1 LKHLIPFLV
10 GFLVLPASV
19 ALGALSEADKANFP
33 VTNRGLINPGAELGK
48 VGWSVSTGSFSIDT
62 TNKSKGNASF
72 AWNASA
78 ASQTFTSS
86 AVTIPDGLKGQNGVL
101 SCRIKA
107 ASGTATHT
115 LAPYDGTNN
124 LATAQT
130 ITSST
135 SMFQRTSVNFIFP
148 TSGTIAA
155 RFTSAADEPSINID
169 ECYLDLAEGYNISQ
183 VSQATVVASARWAA
197 TTSCDWSTTS
207 TSFSNFGADS
217 DCPSPTVEGNA
228 SAPSTKI
235 PGLTFATLPE
245 GDYYIVAKGAFLKYN
260 LDQYVWFRFS
270 DGTNATTEQQIYVSG
285 AIYAISP
292 NIVGRLKLT
301 SPQSNVTLQIQAKV
315 QTSVAA
321 HIDVG
326 PVAGSPL
333 EITVYRFPLSSEI
346 AYRADASAYLWS
358 GVHDNTCDFTT
369 TSSSNISQMT
379 GDSSCGFTSG
389 TGSNGYINV
398 NAGTVVSQTISSNN
412 GPGIVWT
419 PNTLGKYKV
428 CATYSSY
435 NTTSG
440 ASITTQLVSKKNS
453 TGSTILQYG
462 GAQSIRAAA
471 TTDGFEPNYQCLMLD
486 VTNIEQYT
494 AEVYAGV
501 GSNTGHVGVH
511 GWTNAPAIY
520 WTIEKIG
527 QSTPAPVIV
536 NSVTSNSAGA
546 ERIERASINDTGTC
560 SIVSQS
566 GSWVSS
572 ATVNGTGRCDLV
584 ITGFSSRPSCT
595 CTVTNAGTASR
606 TCHINGTPTSTSV
619 SPYTLNAGTAS
630 SENFDIICMG
640 PR

>member
-1 LKHLIPFLV
+1 VRNFIPFLI
-10 GFLVLPASV
+10 GFLLAPSIAFGILSEGDKSFSPTQNRLLTNPGFEFGTTGWTASGGTFTTTTSTKAAGAKAGSWDSNSAGQTLTSTSV
-19 ALGALSEADKANFP
+19 A
-33 VTNRGLINPGAELGK
+33 
-48 VGWSVSTGSFSIDT
+48 
-62 TNKSKGNASF
+62 
-72 AWNASA
+72 
-78 ASQTFTSS
+78 
-86 AVTIPDGLKGQNGVL
+86 IPDGLKGRNGVL
-101 SCRIKA
+101 SCVFKA
-107 ASGTATHT
+107 DSGTATHT
-115 LAPYDGTNN
+115 LTANDGTND

-135 SMFQRTSVNFIFP
+135 SLFQRTSVNFIFP
-148 TSGTIAA
+148 TSGNIKAKM
-155 RFTSAADEPSINID
+155 TSVASDEPKIYFDS
-169 ECYLDLAEGYNISQ
+169 CYFDLAEGYNISQ

-346 AYRADASAYLWS
+346 AYQASAGGLEAGDIVATAASSCPVGTIAADGSDVSRSGYPRLFSKLGTTYGTGDGSTTFGLPDYRGIFIRGVGTSSKLDYSAGGDVSSSALGTYTNDAFQGHFHSGNGNGSNEFIYNRGGS
-358 GVHDNTCDFTT
+358 GVLSALASGTVYDRTT
-369 TSSSNISQMT
+369 TP
-379 GDSSCGFTSG
+379 GG
-389 TGSNGYINV
+389 T
-398 NAGTVVSQTISSNN
+398 
-412 GPGIVWT
+412 
-419 PNTLGKYKV
+419 
-428 CATYSSY
+428 
-435 NTTSG
+435 
-440 ASITTQLVSKKNS
+440 AS
-453 TGSTILQYG
+453 
-462 GAQSIRAAA
+462 
-471 TTDGFEPNYQCLMLD
+471 TDGTNGTPRTSSETRPFYTS
-486 VTNIEQYT
+486 VTYCIRT
-494 AEVYAGV
+494 V
-501 GSNTGHVGVH
+501 
-511 GWTNAPAIY
+511 PA
-520 WTIEKIG
+520 
-527 QSTPAPVIV
+527 TPAPVLV
-536 NSVTSNSAGA
+536 GSVTSNSAGA

>member
-346 AYRADASAYLWS
+346 AYQASAGGLEAGDIVATAASSCPVGTIAADGSDVSRSGYPRLFSKLGTTYGTGDGSTTFGLPDYRGIFIRGVGTSSKLDYSAGGDVSSSALGTYTNDAFQGHFHSGNGNGSNEFIYNRGGS
-358 GVHDNTCDFTT
+358 GVLSALASGTVYDRTT
-369 TSSSNISQMT
+369 TP
-379 GDSSCGFTSG
+379 GG
-389 TGSNGYINV
+389 T
-398 NAGTVVSQTISSNN
+398 
-412 GPGIVWT
+412 
-419 PNTLGKYKV
+419 
-428 CATYSSY
+428 
-435 NTTSG
+435 
-440 ASITTQLVSKKNS
+440 AS
-453 TGSTILQYG
+453 
-462 GAQSIRAAA
+462 
-471 TTDGFEPNYQCLMLD
+471 TDGTNGTPRTSSETRPFYTS
-486 VTNIEQYT
+486 VTYCIRT
-494 AEVYAGV
+494 V
-501 GSNTGHVGVH
+501 
-511 GWTNAPAIY
+511 PA
-520 WTIEKIG
+520 
-527 QSTPAPVIV
+527 TPAPVLV
-536 NSVTSNSAGA
+536 GSVTSNSAGA